1 MDIRNDTKLE
11 NPMKSSKHENRHN
24 DQEQQITTKEN
35 LQNQDQN
42 VLLDSG
48 SGLSGDTVNAD
59 RSSRDSSEGT
69 SGTSLAASYASLAD
83 MLPYDGGVK
92 SKSVGDDSEMV
103 IDDLKDI
110 TPSDQLQEKLS
121 SSLLKQSKL
130 ADKKLSNK
138 NLPKKYFCRVCNQG
152 FTRKHNMVSH
162 ELIHS
167 ESKPHVCTV
176 CDLKF
181 RRIHDLRRH
190 EKLHTGEK
198 PFICKKCKRSF
209 ARPDA
214 LTRHQNSPN
223 ACSGSSAS
231 KGGLSGSATAVS
243 SSSSSNESDGS
254 NNNVPSSMSITDIIN
269 RDNVDG
275 NNSKEYGYGFPEQN
289 RFNEIVPRR
298 REIPQYQN
306 RENMYYNNADS
317 PYHHEP
323 HRQSPHQNHLVPGGN
338 EHVNNL
344 RHQTYQTIQNKPYN
358 TTITTTTTTTTTT
371 NRRNFNPENEYGHDN
386 NSGDEQLDY
395 QGNRYGFHELN
406 SKDENFGRRRLNEG
420 KYVTMERYQDLV
432 SYTQDLKESLKSMST
447 RLQFLES
454 ETNSKPQSEL
464 NEN

>member
-1 MDIRNDTKLE
+1 
-11 NPMKSSKHENRHN
+11 MKSPKHENRHN
-24 DQEQQITTKEN
+24 DQEQQMAAKEN
-35 LQNQDQN
+35 QQNQDQN
-42 VLLDSG
+42 MLLDSG
-48 SGLSGDTVNAD
+48 SGLSGDTANAD
-59 RSSRDSSEGT
+59 RSSRGSSEGT
-69 SGTSLAASYASLAD
+69 SGGSLAASYASLAD

-92 SKSVGDDSEMV
+92 AKSARDDSEMV
-103 IDDLKDI
+103 IDERKDN
-110 TPSDQLQEKLS
+110 TPPDQLQDKS
-121 SSLLKQSKL
+121 SLSLLKQSKQSKP

-167 ESKPHVCTV
+167 ESKPHVCTA

-223 ACSGSSAS
+223 ACSGSSANKS
-231 KGGLSGSATAVS
+231 GLSGSATAVS

-269 RDNVDG
+269 RDNFDG
-275 NNSKEYGYGFPEQN
+275 GNRKEYGYKFPEQS
-289 RFNEIVPRR
+289 RFNEVVPRR
-298 REIPQYQN
+298 REMPQYQN
-306 RENMYYNNADS
+306 RENMYYDANS
-317 PYHHEP
+317 PYHHNSEQ
-323 HRQSPHQNHLVPGGN
+323 HSSPQNHLVPRGN
-338 EHVNNL
+338 DPVNNL

-371 NRRNFNPENEYGHDN
+371 NRRNFNLENEHGQYN
-386 NSGDEQLDY
+386 NSDGEHREY
-395 QGNRYGFHELN
+395 QGNRSSFCGLN
-406 SKDENFGRRRLNEG
+406 SEDESFGRRRLNEG

-432 SYTQDLKESLKSMST
+432 SYTQDLKESLKSMSS

-454 ETNSKPQSEL
+454 ESNGKPQSEH